1 MQLRIKT
8 QHESYTAHQYKQQ
21 LKWSAFNH
29 AVSRLCRLV
38 EGQAV
43 GHGPRL
49 SCKASGCIHQ
59 QHQTLTTNLHLYS
72 PSLCSY
78 RW

>member
-1 MQLRIKT
+1 MQLRMKT
-8 QHESYTAHQYKQQ
+8 QYESYVAHQDKQQ
-21 LKWSAFNH
+21 LKRSAFHH

-49 SCKASGCIHQ
+49 SCKGSGYVQ
-59 QHQTLTTNLHLYS
+59 
-72 PSLCSY
+72 
-78 RW
+78 